1 LEAQWGFQVSL
12 GLAQKK
18 PTLTQGLAG
27 WLRNKK
33 KIKIKIKD
41 VFSIS

>member
-1 LEAQWGFQVSL
+1 MGVSSEF
-12 GLAQKK
+12 GLSTKQK

-41 VFSIS
+41 VFSIF

>member
-12 GLAQKK
+12 GLAQNKK

-33 KIKIKIKD
+33 KNKNKNKNKN
-41 VFSIS
+41 

>member
-1 LEAQWGFQVSL
+1 MGVSSEF
-12 GLAQKK
+12 GLSTKT